1 MGTSEEFEVVVV
13 GAGFCGVALAAAL
26 EHFGVSFV
34 LLEAGPSAGAGFGGH
49 YDRLHLHTPRHR
61 LLHDGDLEQRGNFPM
76 YKSKDDVVRYLNA
89 YCELHGLAEGQ
100 QLRFN
105 SPVKQVASAPPT
117 DGWRTGWEVTTAD
130 GGVFRAKA
138 VAMCTG
144 AAREPHLPQLPG
156 EVEFKAAGGELL
168 HSRHYTTGERFRG
181 KRVAVVGS
189 GNSGAEICV
198 DLVEHGAEEV
208 TMVVSAPR
216 HFLDLGRM
224 RWVHAVE
231 QWLTSP
237 QQTLS
242 ELHHIALGS
251 KDWEENAAGV
261 DAVLKYFTHDLERFG
276 IRKPAL
282 GPEQERSRAARQQL
296 DAAPGQA
303 RITTAPPRMPTLDVG
318 MVPLLESGAVS
329 VANGRAERLG
339 KEGIAVRQPA
349 EREGGELR
357 WSAVDAVVLATG
369 YRHGLASLLEPSLAR
384 SVLTPAA
391 GQELLPLTN
400 GRCQSVAH
408 PSLYFVGW
416 DTTLAFGLSWGH
428 WGWEVG
434 ERLRHQLDA
443 ARPASARQPKP
454 APPPPPVAGG
464 PTLLG
469 LSAGALAG
477 VFGVGVA
484 VGVAVALRRPRRS
497 ATRRQPTK

>member
-1 MGTSEEFEVVVV
+1 M
-13 GAGFCGVALAAAL
+13 
-26 EHFGVSFV
+26 
-34 LLEAGPSAGAGFGGH
+34 
-49 YDRLHLHTPRHR
+49 
-61 LLHDGDLEQRGNFPM
+61 
-76 YKSKDDVVRYLNA
+76 VRYLNA
-89 YCELHGLAEGQ
+89 YLELHGLVEGQ
-100 QLRFN
+100 QLRYN
-105 SPVKQVASAPPT
+105 SPVKQVATAPPT
-117 DGWRTGWEVTTAD
+117 DGWGTGWEVTTAD

-144 AAREPHLPQLPG
+144 AAREPHLPRLPG
-156 EVEFKAAGGELL
+156 EAEFKSAGGELL

-208 TMVVSAPR
+208 TMVVSGPR
-216 HFLDLGRM
+216 HWLDLGRM

-251 KDWEENAAGV
+251 NEWEENAAGV
-261 DAVLKYFTHDLERFG
+261 DAILKYFTHDLERFG

-282 GPEQERSRAARQQL
+282 GPEQERSRAARQQ

-349 EREGGELR
+349 EREGGAGALR
-357 WSAVDAVVLATG
+357 WSGVDAVVLATG
-369 YRHGLASLLEPSLAR
+369 YRHGLASLLEPLLAR

-391 GQELLPLTN
+391 GQELLPLTD
-400 GRCQSVAH
+400 GRCQSVAQ

-434 ERLRHQLDA
+434 ERLRRQLDA

-454 APPPPPVAGG
+454 APPPPPRSGRPDAARAVGRGARGRFRRRRRGGRCRGAATAAAGGRAQAAYEMKTVAGWCFS
-464 PTLLG
+464 PRSTPRTTERHE
-469 LSAGALAG
+469 
-477 VFGVGVA
+477 FA
-484 VGVAVALRRPRRS
+484 VPNMAYMRRS
-497 ATRRQPTK
+497 ATSAPAEGSRTATTRMPGLPLLVPWVAASQSGRGLPVRC